1 VGFMVTDAEPTTRR
15 RARLTNQGQI
25 TVPKAVRDALGLRP
39 GDDIEFVKRDTGFA
53 VEARPRLGV
62 LDFAGIASGAVART
76 PATAEEIDA
85 MLAAGMAAEGA
96 GRYAKVVRRVG
107 RER

>member
-1 VGFMVTDAEPTTRR
+1 MVTDIGPTTRR

-39 GDDIEFVKRDTGFA
+39 GDDIEFVRRDDGFV

-62 LDFAGIASGAVART
+62 LDFAGLAAAAAART
-76 PATAEEIDA
+76 PATAEAIDA
-85 MLAAGMAAEGA
+85 LLAAGMAAEAAERQAKIERDA
-96 GRYAKVVRRVG
+96 GG
-107 RER
+107 GG

>member
-1 VGFMVTDAEPTTRR
+1 MATDTGPTTRR

-39 GDDIEFVKRDTGFA
+39 GDDIEFVPRDDGFV

-62 LDFAGIASGAVART
+62 LDFAGLAAAAAART
-76 PATAEEIDA
+76 PATAEAIDA
-85 MLAAGMAAEGA
+85 LLAAGMAAEA
-96 GRYAKVVRRVG
+96 AERQATIERDAERRG
-107 RER
+107 